1 MPFEGCPSQVQAAV
15 EGLLEENR
23 VTNWKIS
30 ADSANTT
37 VVLRF
42 TKVAGIQNGDD
53 GAAGQRFPPHL
64 EAALEVLLLENR
76 IVNWGRTAER
86 TGSITAVLRLKPVG
100 SVQDEESAAQH
111 PENSSPSSH
120 SGRHHCG
127 RAVRQREQR
136 RANIAQH
143 LEHSTGSANND
154 PETMERGDG
163 EASQPSRTLKDEN
176 NFIRNVS
183 QFFNQK
189 DISDVVLKVGE
200 KKFFGHKFVLAKSSE
215 VFRTILYDKQ
225 VGLPEID
232 LEMSEECQLHF
243 EPFLRFLY
251 TAEVQ
256 ICVNSAVGILC
267 LADKYSEMSLKTL
280 CTRYM
285 VDNTQSPKVQN
296 ALNWYSWA
304 KALHMED
311 LVDSCTKTI
320 SWNMEHLFTLNE
332 WLEMDIDF
340 VADILSNPQLV
351 VSNEFTLYQAVERWL
366 LSDSHLTNLDENS
379 KKLLPLVR
387 FPQMM
392 VQQVYKVETGEL
404 AQKDGSKDLIEKL
417 LHKAYRF
424 RSLCPFQA
432 DLNITFNEE
441 FYRPR
446 NYKDLTVDTVR
457 MQNTLRFGI
466 QVDVRTYVGPVPS
479 TVREGEWKITYRK
492 SNDSWTLQVYC
503 HDSAMVNGEA
513 RIQVVLVISD
523 DDDRVLLV
531 EASEETVCSR
541 GNHLTMVITPPSNN
555 EANLMT
561 VLIKPLPN

>member
-1 MPFEGCPSQVQAAV
+1 M
-15 EGLLEENR
+15 LLN
-23 VTNWKIS
+23 
-30 ADSANTT
+30 A
-37 VVLRF
+37 
-42 TKVAGIQNGDD
+42 
-53 GAAGQRFPPHL
+53 
-64 EAALEVLLLENR
+64 
-76 IVNWGRTAER
+76 
-86 TGSITAVLRLKPVG
+86 
-100 SVQDEESAAQH
+100 
-111 PENSSPSSH
+111 
-120 SGRHHCG
+120 
-127 RAVRQREQR
+127 
-136 RANIAQH
+136 IASLFH
-143 LEHSTGSANND
+143 K
-154 PETMERGDG
+154 TMERGDG